1 MISLGIK
8 EEGKVQETRERSA
21 LLSLRRALN
30 ISRLD
35 LVRVADISLGTVR
48 NCEKGLTVNEQSAL
62 QILQA
67 VNHWLK
73 VRGKPET
80 TLEALDIKW
89 R

>member
-1 MISLGIK
+1 M
-8 EEGKVQETRERSA
+8 QETCEHPA

-30 ISRLD
+30 VSRLD
-35 LVRVADISLGTVR
+35 LTRVADISLGTVR
-48 NCEKGLTVNEQSAL
+48 NCEKGFVITEQSAL

-73 VRGKPET
+73 VRGKEET

>member
-1 MISLGIK
+1 M
-8 EEGKVQETRERSA
+8 QEPNERSA
-21 LLSLRRALN
+21 LLRLRRALN

-35 LVRVADISLGTVR
+35 LTRAADISLGTVR
-48 NCEKGLTVNEQSAL
+48 NAEKGLTVNEVSAL

-73 VRGKPET
+73 AKGKEET

>member
-1 MISLGIK
+1 MISLDTK
-8 EEGKVQETRERSA
+8 EEVMQETNECSTLQR
-21 LLSLRRALN
+21 LRRTLN

-35 LVRVADISLGTVR
+35 LTRVADISLGTIR
-48 NCEKGLTVNEQSAL
+48 NCEKGFTVNEQSAL
-62 QILQA
+62 QILRA

-80 TLEALDIKW
+80 TLEALNIKW

>member
-1 MISLGIK
+1 M
-8 EEGKVQETRERSA
+8 QDATERPK
-21 LLSLRRALN
+21 LLLLRRALN

-48 NCEKGLTVNEQSAL
+48 NCEKGLTINEQSAL
-62 QILQA
+62 QILHA
-67 VNHWLK
+67 VNHWLR
-73 VRGKPET
+73 VRGKEEI

>member
-1 MISLGIK
+1 M
-8 EEGKVQETRERSA
+8 QESNECST
-21 LLSLRRALN
+21 LLRLRRTLN

-35 LVRVADISLGTVR
+35 LTRVADISLGTVR
-48 NCEKGLTVNEQSAL
+48 NCEKGLVINEQSAL

-73 VRGKPET
+73 VRGKEET
-80 TLEALDIKW
+80 TLEALNIKW

>member
-1 MISLGIK
+1 M
-8 EEGKVQETRERSA
+8 QETNGCSA
-21 LLSLRRALN
+21 LLRLRRALN

-35 LVRVADISLGTVR
+35 LTRVADISLGTVR
-48 NCEKGLTVNEQSAL
+48 NCEKGFTINEQSAL

-73 VRGKPET
+73 VRGKGET